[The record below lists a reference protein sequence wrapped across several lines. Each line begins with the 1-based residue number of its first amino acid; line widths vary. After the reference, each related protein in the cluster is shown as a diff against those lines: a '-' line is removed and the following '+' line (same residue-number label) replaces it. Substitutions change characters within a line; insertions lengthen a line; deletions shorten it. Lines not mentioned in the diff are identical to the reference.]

1 MLMGLGYTAVN
12 PVFLYTDVDLGGWG
26 FSDQQIAGFLAL
38 AGASQSLWMLFAFP
52 RLQKWLGTG
61 NLLRVCAVAWAFMYA
76 GNPLLNEVLRQG
88 WQKAFWISWP
98 IFLVLGSGV
107 SMAYACIQLC
117 LNDMSPSSTVLATV
131 NALGLTLSSAV
142 RAFAP
147 VAFTSIYAAGVKGQ
161 ILHGHLVWALLIVL
175 TLGLNVLCFF
185 LPREAEGRYKE
196 PAQEA
201 EGGGAERAT

>member
-1 MLMGLGYTAVN
+1 M
-12 PVFLYTDVDLGGWG
+12 
-26 FSDQQIAGFLAL
+26 
-38 AGASQSLWMLFAFP
+38 
-52 RLQKWLGTG
+52 
-61 NLLRVCAVAWAFMYA
+61 
-76 GNPLLNEVLRQG
+76 
-88 WQKAFWISWP
+88 
-98 IFLVLGSGV
+98 
-107 SMAYACIQLC
+107 
-117 LNDMSPSSTVLATV
+117 
-131 NALGLTLSSAV
+131 NALGLTVSSAV